1 MMIFDA
7 DDGQPYLQHLQ
18 RTLSYDALDLKFRT
32 TSLEFGMKYGLNYS
46 FI

>member
-7 DDGQPYLQHLQ
+7 VYGQPYLQHLQ

-32 TSLEFGMKYGLNYS
+32 TSLEFGMKYGLKYVV
-46 FI
+46 I